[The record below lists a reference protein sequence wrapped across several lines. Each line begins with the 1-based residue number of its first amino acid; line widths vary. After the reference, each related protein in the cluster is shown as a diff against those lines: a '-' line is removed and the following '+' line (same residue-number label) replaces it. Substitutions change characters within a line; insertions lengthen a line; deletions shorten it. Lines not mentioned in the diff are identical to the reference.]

1 MGLEPTTGVG
11 VVGTVLSIYPID
23 CLLVSL
29 IVYILVICFVYEMER
44 VGLSIFPLKVGVV
57 LRLFLTHVTIGLTPI
72 WIFYRTSYRTS
83 FFYSDFLQ
91 GTYVCPIYNR

>member
-44 VGLSIFPLKVGVV
+44 VSLSIFPLKVGVV
-57 LRLFLTHVTIGLTPI
+57 LRLFRFTLLFV
-72 WIFYRTSYRTS
+72 
-83 FFYSDFLQ
+83 
-91 GTYVCPIYNR
+91 